1 MDKVRDLF
9 DDDQKE
15 PNEVEMTILQCA
27 VEAGI
32 SKPQWDLMREAL
44 GIEEIEDFLEL
55 YSEAY
60 ESCHF
65 NPLLNQRVERF
76 QMDLWENF
84 WRAQEESYVEEDSTA
99 SGSGDP
105 VPNPSP
111 ADPAPPPHAPAAA
124 SLNRLCRK
132 HRPSSKDRQVLLKY
146 WLFKAIEHGCQNCVK
161 IMVEEMDVD
170 KSAVS
175 NTNNYTAIEF
185 AVWFSQPEMQE
196 YLEELGF
203 S

>member
-15 PNEVEMTILQCA
+15 PNAVEMTVLQCA

-55 YSEAY
+55 YSDAY

-65 NPLLNQRVERF
+65 NPLLYQRVEHF
-76 QMDLWENF
+76 QTALWVNF
-84 WRAQEESYVEEDSTA
+84 WSAQEESYVEEASTA

-105 VPNPSP
+105 VPYPSP
-111 ADPAPPPHAPAAA
+111 AVPAPPPHAPAAA
-124 SLNRLCRK
+124 SFNRLCWK
-132 HRPSSKDRQVLLKY
+132 HRPSKNRQSDPKY
-146 WLFKAIEHGCQNCVK
+146 WLFKAIEHGCQDCVK

-175 NTNNYTAIEF
+175 NTYKYTAMEY
-185 AVWFSQPEMQE
+185 AVWANQPEMQD